1 MYVLVRNYFWLT
13 SKHEYVRVWFVQ
25 NETFLLCLVD
35 QERLNVFALTA
46 KWQRPYVC
54 RESGQWTQGFIE
66 NDFDWL
72 NLNSVHLIFY
82 IIFLYGHNANEYI
95 SSHGYTLYNPIVQF
109 PQISLKLI
117 VLNRF
122 SRPKI
127 CQYNRL
133 AMDQVIIHAVCSWK
147 PCSSTSLNAFTA
159 ALTVEDWV
167 NLVKSWLF
175 SSDRRVS

>member
-1 MYVLVRNYFWLT
+1 MYVRVRNYFWLT

-46 KWQRPYVC
+46 KWQRPYVF

-72 NLNSVHLIFY
+72 NLNDVHLIFY

-95 SSHGYTLYNPIVQF
+95 SLPEYTWHNPVSQNLLESDTTQ
-109 PQISLKLI
+109 QI
-117 VLNRF
+117 

-133 AMDQVIIHAVCSWK
+133 ALHQVIIHAVCRGNCDQVQVWTHLQQLW
-147 PCSSTSLNAFTA
+147 P
-159 ALTVEDWV
+159 
-167 NLVKSWLF
+167 
-175 SSDRRVS
+175 